1 MAGLEVAA
9 MNTGKTVFSQLMHVL
24 PRYEFD
30 KCVSRYQG
38 NKWVNDFSCWNQFLC
53 MAFAQLSHRESL
65 RDIEVTLNSHHPKLY
80 HMGIKKRIARSTLA
94 DANEIRDWRIYQDF
108 AHCLI
113 TIATK
118 LYQDEPLPID
128 IENELYALDSST
140 IDLCLSLFPW
150 AKFRKTKAAIKLHTL
165 LDLRGSIPVFI
176 RVTEGKTHDVKVMD
190 QVPTPPNSI
199 QVMDRG
205 YLDFARLYQIHLI
218 PAYFVIRA
226 KRGFQFRR
234 IRSMPV
240 DKSAGVQCDQIIVVT
255 GTKSK
260 QGYPEHLRRVRYFDS
275 ELEKRFVFITNNF
288 GVDSKTVADIYRCR
302 WQVELFFKWIKG
314 HLRIKSF
321 YGTSENAVKTQ
332 VWIAISIYLLVGIMK
347 KQWSIPMSTHTL
359 LQILEVNLFEKRAIN
374 QIADEAM
381 KHELNTQIDN
391 QLKLFDY

>member
-1 MAGLEVAA
+1 

-38 NKWVNDFSCWNQFLC
+38 NKWVRDFSCWNQFLC

-65 RDIEVTLNSHHPKLY
+65 RDIEVTLNSHHQKLY
-80 HMGIKKRIARSTLA
+80 HMGIKNRIARSTLA
-94 DANEIRDWRIYQDF
+94 DANEKRDWRIYQDF

-113 TIATK
+113 AIATR
-118 LYQDEPLPID
+118 LYRDEPLPID
-128 IENELYALDSST
+128 IETELFALDSTT

-150 AKFRKTKAAIKLHTL
+150 AKFRKTKAAVKMHTL

-176 RVTEGKTHDVKVMD
+176 RVTEGRTHDVKVMD

-226 KRGFQFRR
+226 KRGFQFQR
-234 IRSMPV
+234 IRSTPV
-240 DKSAGVQCDQIIVVT
+240 DKNTGVQCDQTIVVT

-260 QGYPEHLRRVRYFDS
+260 AGYPEHLRRVRYFDA

-288 GVDSKTVADIYRCR
+288 SVAPRTVADIYRCR

-332 VWIAISIYLLVGIMK
+332 IWIAISIYLLCAIMK
-347 KQWSIPMSTHTL
+347 KQWTIPESMHTF
-359 LQILEVNLFEKRAIN
+359 LQIIEVNLFEKRTVN
-374 QIADEAM
+374 QVVVEAM
-381 KHELNTQIDN
+381 KHEINTPIDN